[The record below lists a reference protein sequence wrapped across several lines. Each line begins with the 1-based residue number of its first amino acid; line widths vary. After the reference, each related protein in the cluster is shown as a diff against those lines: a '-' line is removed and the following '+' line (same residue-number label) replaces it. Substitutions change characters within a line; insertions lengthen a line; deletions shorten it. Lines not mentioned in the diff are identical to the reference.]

1 MVNTHSDFINMQC
14 TMYHNVPNEL
24 TGLECVNK
32 TETRGRAAGLC
43 QPGENPVPN
52 PAEFSFARWAEN
64 TKSGTHSSGPV
75 EEADV
80 HGSER

>member
-1 MVNTHSDFINMQC
+1 MNSRDW
-14 TMYHNVPNEL
+14 NVSIRLRQEEEL
-24 TGLECVNK
+24 LVCVSR
-32 TETRGRAAGLC
+32 ERILF
-43 QPGENPVPN
+43 PN

>member
-1 MVNTHSDFINMQC
+1 MNSRDW
-14 TMYHNVPNEL
+14 NVSIRLRQEEEL
-24 TGLECVNK
+24 LVCVSR
-32 TETRGRAAGLC
+32 ERILF
-43 QPGENPVPN
+43 PN
-52 PAEFSFARWAEN
+52 PLEFSFARWAEN